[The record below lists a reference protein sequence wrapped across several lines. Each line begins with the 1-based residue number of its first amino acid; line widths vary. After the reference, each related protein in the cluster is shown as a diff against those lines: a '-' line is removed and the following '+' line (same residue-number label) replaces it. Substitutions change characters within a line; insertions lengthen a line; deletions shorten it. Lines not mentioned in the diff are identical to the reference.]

1 LTKPI
6 KQHILN
12 KQIVNELRRNH
23 SLAREVQPVANL
35 RKLNINFAKQYPL
48 EILIAEDNIINQALI
63 THVLNKMGYEPDIA
77 QDGKETLDM
86 VNSKPFDV
94 ILMDIQMPEIDG
106 LEATRIIRR
115 QLMKQP
121 VIIAMTANAMQEDK
135 EACLQAGMND
145 YISKPINLDEIML
158 LLQKYAEQIHKGS

>member
-1 LTKPI
+1 
-6 KQHILN
+6 
-12 KQIVNELRRNH
+12 
-23 SLAREVQPVANL
+23 
-35 RKLNINFAKQYPL
+35 
-48 EILIAEDNIINQALI
+48 
-63 THVLNKMGYEPDIA
+63 
-77 QDGKETLDM
+77 
-86 VNSKPFDV
+86 
-94 ILMDIQMPEIDG
+94 MDIQMPEIDG

-135 EACLQAGMND
+135 EACLQSGMND